1 MTPKIFIERPVLSTV
16 ISVILVILGILGLI
30 AMPITQYPEIAPPT
44 VQVSA
49 SYPGANA
56 DVVLN
61 SVIVPLEEQIN
72 GVENMTYMTSTAGN
86 DGSASITVFFKQG
99 TNPDLDAV
107 NVQNRVSRATPL
119 LPAEVTRSG
128 VATSKRQSSMV
139 MVFSINSS
147 NKSFDGTFLQN
158 YANINVIP
166 MLKRVNGVGDVQA
179 FGTQDYSMR
188 IWLRPDA
195 MASYGLVPDDI
206 TNALAEQNIEAAPG
220 KIGENSNQSFQF
232 VLKYKGRLKLPVEY
246 ENIIIKATSTG
257 QLLRLK
263 DVARV
268 ELGSLDYSVTMSTDN
283 KPSIVM
289 GVFQAAGTNAHAMI
303 KECESVL
310 ATASRR
316 YPPGVS
322 MNMIFTANQF
332 LDISIHKV
340 VETLIE
346 AFILVSIV
354 VFVFLQDLR
363 STLIP
368 AIAVPVAIVGT
379 FFFLNLFGF
388 TINLL
393 TLFALVLAIG
403 IVVDDAI
410 VVVEAVHAK
419 LDQHAADQHAVTAA
433 GETAPGETGTDTTA
447 TAATLE
453 AMNEISGAVI
463 SITLV
468 MAAVFVP
475 VTFITGSVGVFYK
488 QFGLT
493 LAVAILISAVNALTL
508 SPALCALLLRPHH
521 ENALR
526 QKGFLQRFYSA
537 FNVAFA
543 ATTRKYKRSVQF
555 LSRRRWIAGL
565 VVLMFIGLFAFLLK
579 VTPAGFVPNEDQSF
593 IMADVSLPPASSL
606 ERTTKIADQVMT
618 IARQQPEMNS
628 VVRVA
633 GSGILSGGAGGSYG
647 SLFMNLKDWDLRKGK
662 EHSLDAVI
670 NKLFGATA
678 GIKGAKIFF
687 IAPPTLE
694 GFGNTSGFEFQV
706 QDRSGGDIAHFNEVN
721 NRFLAALNRRPE
733 IQYATSFFN
742 INFPQFEVEVN
753 VAKCKESNISPA
765 TVLSTLQGYYGS
777 IYASNFNEFGKQYRV
792 MIQADAVYRSD
803 IQSLDKVFVRNTN
816 NVMAPITEF
825 VTLKRV
831 YGPEFINRFNL
842 FTSISVSGAPKTGYS
857 SGDAIKAIQEVAART
872 LPAGYGYEF
881 SGLTREELSSGNQT
895 MLIFVLCLVFVYF
908 LLSAQYESYLLPF
921 AVILSL
927 SIGLAGAFIFANL
940 FGVQNNIYLQITL
953 IMLIGLLAKNAIL
966 IVEFALARR
975 RAGESIV
982 QAAIDGAVVRLRPIL
997 MTSFAFIFGIMPLMV
1012 SSGAGAEGNRSI
1024 GTGAVGGMF
1033 IGTVFGVFVIPVLF
1047 IIFQSLQERI
1057 SRKKIKTNMTVALL
1071 LVTAGLGLLCLPSCV
1086 TQHYQQPG
1094 MVVKGQ
1100 LYRAPAPDTTMATG
1114 DTTKLGLPGDTTRVG
1129 PGGDTTT
1136 IATLPYRSLFSDT
1149 ILQGLIAEGLGGN
1162 PDLRVAM
1169 ERMTEARENLL
1180 QARAALLPSLSAN
1193 LSANP
1198 VKQSAGALDIPP
1210 AYIGSYQLTTTTYT
1224 ASLSTSWEADIW
1236 GKLRSSKRSYFAAF
1250 LESDAARRVIQ
1261 TQLIADIAG
1270 YYYQLL
1276 AYDAQ
1281 LAITQQTVRNR
1292 LDDVSTMKALMENGL
1307 ATGAAVVQS
1316 DANRASAEVLIPDI
1330 KLNIQENENALSIL
1344 LGRVPGEIKRGM
1356 LAEEVPFADLQAGVP
1371 SLLLQN
1377 RPDVQQAEF
1386 AFRAAFEN
1394 VNVARTYFYPQL
1406 TITAQGGYSNLTI
1419 KDFFLNSIF
1428 YNIVGGL
1435 TEPIFNQRQN
1445 KTRLHV
1451 AQAQQREAFWTYEK
1465 TLLTAGAEVSNSFLV
1480 YQTAL
1485 DKQHTR
1491 AGQIKSLEQA
1501 VDFTKE
1507 LLKYSSATNYTDVLT
1522 SEQSLL
1528 SAQLNSVDDRLQQLQ
1543 AVVDLYKA
1551 LGGGW
1556 R

>member
-1 MTPKIFIERPVLSTV
+1 MTLKIFIERPVLSTV

-49 SYPGANA
+49 NYPGANS

-107 NVQNRVSRATPL
+107 NVQNRVARATPL

-128 VATSKRQSSMV
+128 VTTSKQQSSMV

-166 MLKRVNGVGDVQA
+166 MLKRVNGVGQVQA

-206 TNALAEQNIEAAPG
+206 TNALGEQNIEAAPG

-246 ENIIIKATSTG
+246 ENIIIKADSTG
-257 QLLRLK
+257 RILRLK

-268 ELGSLDYSVTMSTDN
+268 ELGALDYSVTMSTDN
-283 KPSIVM
+283 RPSIVM

-310 ATASRR
+310 ATAGKR
-316 YPPGVS
+316 YPPGVT

-332 LDISIHKV
+332 LDISIQKV

-419 LDQHAADQHAVTAA
+419 LDQHAEGGHEA
-433 GETAPGETGTDTTA
+433 TA
-447 TAATLE
+447 TGAATGAATATGATLE

-537 FNVAFA
+537 FNVAFG
-543 ATTRKYKRSVQF
+543 ATTKKYKRAIQF

-565 VVLMFIGLFAFLLK
+565 VVLAFIGLFAYLLK

-606 ERTTKIADQVMT
+606 ERTTKITDQVMT

-647 SLFMNLKDWDLRKGK
+647 SLFMNLKDWDLRKGE
-662 EHSLDAVI
+662 EHSLTTVI

-721 NRFLAALNRRPE
+721 NRFLAALNKRPE

-742 INFPQFEVEVN
+742 INFPQYEVEVN

-792 MIQADAVYRSD
+792 MIQADAAYRSD

-842 FTSISVSGAPKTGYS
+842 FTSIAVSGAPKTGYS

-953 IMLIGLLAKNAIL
+953 IMLIGLLAKNGIL

-1047 IIFQSLQERI
+1047 IVFQSLQERI
-1057 SRKKIKTNMTVALL
+1057 SRKKIKTNMSVAVL
-1071 LVTAGLGLLCLPSCV
+1071 LVTGGLGLLCLSSCV
-1086 TQHYQQPG
+1086 TQQYQRPG
-1094 MVVKGQ
+1094 MVVKGE
-1100 LYRAPAPDTTMATG
+1100 LYRGAARVTAVAAAGG
-1114 DTTKLGLPGDTTRVG
+1114 DTAVAGPGDTSTM
-1129 PGGDTTT
+1129 
-1136 IATLPYRSLFSDT
+1136 ATLPYRSLFSDT
-1149 ILQGLIAEGLGGN
+1149 VLQGLIAEGLSEN

-1180 QARAALLPSLSAN
+1180 QAKAALLPSLSAN

-1198 VKQSAGALDIPP
+1198 NKQSAAALDIPP
-1210 AYIGSYQLTTTTYT
+1210 AYIGSYQLSTTTYI

-1236 GKLRSSKRSYFAAF
+1236 GKLRSSKRSYFAVF

-1270 YYYQLL
+1270 YYYQIL

-1316 DANRASAEVLIPDI
+1316 DANRASAEVLLPDI

-1344 LGRVPGEIKRGM
+1344 LGRVPGEIKRGS
-1356 LAEEVPFADLQAGVP
+1356 LAQEEPFAGLQAGVP

-1419 KDFFLNSIF
+1419 KDFFINSIF

-1480 YQTAL
+1480 YQTAI
-1485 DKQHTR
+1485 DKQRTR
-1491 AGQIKSLEQA
+1491 ADEIKSLEQA

-1528 SAQLNSVDDRLQQLQ
+1528 SAQLSSVDDRLQQLQ